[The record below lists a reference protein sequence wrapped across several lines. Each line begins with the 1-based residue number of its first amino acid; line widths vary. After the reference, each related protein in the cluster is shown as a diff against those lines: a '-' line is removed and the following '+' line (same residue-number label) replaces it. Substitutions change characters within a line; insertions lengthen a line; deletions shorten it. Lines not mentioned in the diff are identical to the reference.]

1 MNSAAFL
8 LLFLCSS
15 SSLRS
20 AGHQKIKTLNILPP
34 YFFHQHLSPDSWH
47 TSVKTFLNKRPA
59 ANSGPTVSQETLPW
73 KQMLCTAHS
82 TPAATK
88 ESVLQLEDLGSSVP
102 PSESPPLALLKGPR
116 ARHWILISSRAAV
129 QYQESDPDPWPAC
142 GGWHQYRSLRFSR
155 DTKKPSALRTSLII

>member
-1 MNSAAFL
+1 MNAAAFL
-8 LLFLCSS
+8 HLFLCSS
-15 SSLRS
+15 SPSKNQNIEYS
-20 AGHQKIKTLNILPP
+20 ATIFFPP
-34 YFFHQHLSPDSWH
+34 ASISWH

-88 ESVLQLEDLGSSVP
+88 ESVLQLEDLGSSVS

-129 QYQESDPDPWPAC
+129 QYQESDPDLWPAC
-142 GGWHQYRSLRFSR
+142 GGWHQYRSLSLSR